1 MPRLLIALLLVGAT
15 AALTGPAAANTAVF
29 SLADDA
35 PVYLALGDS
44 LAFGT
49 GASEPEATGYVPHV
63 YEALREHLPCQPEG
77 EAPCPELQLLNLGEN
92 GATTE
97 TMLETQLPAAID
109 ILERRNGDD
118 VPGNDVRVVTLDIGG
133 NDAVGGLFDVCADEV
148 TAACPAAVQA
158 TLTTIERNLT
168 AILMQ
173 LRGAAGPDTEIAVMT
188 YYNALV
194 GCDYSDVA
202 GNAELV
208 LNGVPG
214 VMPGLNGV
222 IRQVAERAQVTVA
235 DTFGKL
241 GPDDLVGGPDCLH
254 ANDAGYRKIATVFIE
269 VLVRPGVA
277 RAGS

>member
-1 MPRLLIALLLVGAT
+1 MLRAILIAMLLALASAGAT
-15 AALTGPAAANTAVF
+15 ATPDTSLGLAAG
-29 SLADDA
+29 A

-49 GASEPEATGYVPHV
+49 GASDPDTTGYVPRVH
-63 YEALREHLPCQPEG
+63 EALRERLSCQPGG

-97 TMLETQLPAAID
+97 TLLETQLPAAIE

-118 VPGNDVRVVTLDIGG
+118 DPGNDVRVVTIDIGG
-133 NDAVGGLFDVCADEV
+133 NDAVAGVFSACADEV
-148 TAACPAAVQA
+148 TLACPGAVQE
-158 TLTTIERNLT
+158 TLTAIERNLT

-173 LRGAAGPDTEIAVMT
+173 LRGAAGPDTEIAMMT

-194 GCDYSDVA
+194 GCDYRDVA
-202 GNAELV
+202 DNAELV
-208 LNGVPG
+208 LNGMPG
-214 VMPGLNGV
+214 VTPGLNGI
-222 IRQVAERAQVTVA
+222 IREVAGRAQVTVV

-254 ANDAGYRKIATVFIE
+254 ANDAGYEKIAAAFIE
-269 VLVRPGVA
+269 TIVATGPG
-277 RAGS
+277 RDSG

>member
-1 MPRLLIALLLVGAT
+1 MRAFFIAMLLALAIAS
-15 AALTGPAAANTAVF
+15 PAAAAPNA
-29 SLADDA
+29 SLGLADDA

-49 GASEPEATGYVPHV
+49 GASDPETAGYVPRV
-63 YEALREHLPCQPEG
+63 YEALREQLPCRAGG

-97 TMLETQLPAAID
+97 TLLSTQLPAAVD
-109 ILERRNGDD
+109 ILERRNGDRD
-118 VPGNDVRVVTLDIGG
+118 SGNDVRVVTLDIGG
-133 NDAVGGLFDVCADEV
+133 NDAVAGVFGVCAEAV
-148 TAACPAAVQA
+148 TMACPGAVQE
-158 TLTTIERNLT
+158 TLAIIERNLT

-202 GNAELV
+202 DNAEMV

-214 VMPGLNGV
+214 VMPGLNGI
-222 IRQVAERAQVTVA
+222 IRQVAERAQVTVVE
-235 DTFGKL
+235 TFGKL
-241 GPDDLVGGPDCLH
+241 GPADLVGGPDCLH
-254 ANDAGYRKIATVFIE
+254 ANDAGYEKIAASFIE
-269 VLVRPGVA
+269 TIVVAVPG
-277 RAGS
+277 RDPG